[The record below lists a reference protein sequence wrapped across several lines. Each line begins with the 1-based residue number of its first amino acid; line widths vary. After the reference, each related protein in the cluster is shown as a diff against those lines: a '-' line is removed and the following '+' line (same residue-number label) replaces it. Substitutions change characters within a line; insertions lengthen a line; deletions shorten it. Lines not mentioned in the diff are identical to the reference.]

1 MEIVDRSVCRR
12 MWGSENFDWVSKPS
26 NGLSGGLMC
35 IWNSNVFKK
44 KDVLEGDNFVGVY
57 GVWGEE
63 ETPVYIL
70 NIYSPCQLSGKRA
83 LWEELYNLIRS
94 KKGCWCLSG
103 DYNSVRRTE
112 ERAGCKGESRE
123 MKEFDEFIMRA
134 ELIDLPLLG
143 RKFTWYNSNGQQM
156 SRIDRFLV
164 SEDWISKWSDMKQ
177 WGLKRTVSNHCPIL
191 LKNEKVD
198 WGPKPFKFFNS
209 WLDQPGCKEVIKNM
223 WNSTEVKGWSGFI
236 LKEKLQ
242 RTKKALKEWSAKSVT
257 EMDKRIKEAE
267 NMIAEIDEKGEN
279 NQLSTDEIEMRRNN
293 FLELWENLS
302 IKERMS
308 QQKSRKMWLKE
319 GDANSRFFH
328 NCIQGRWRRSEIN
341 SVQIDGVQVTGVE
354 KIKEEVARYFQ
365 TLFTEE
371 RWKRPKLDGVNFKQ
385 VSQADNELLTGVFSE
400 EEVKEAV
407 WDCDSSKSPGPDG
420 FNFRFIKEMWE
431 DIKKEVVAFIQEFHN
446 HGRIVRG
453 ANASFIVLI
462 PKSENPQRIEEYRP
476 ISLIGVMYKILAKL
490 LANRLRKVLPK
501 VIGEQQ
507 MAFIGGRHLVD
518 GVIIAN
524 EVIDEVK
531 RKRKNCFIFKVDF
544 EKAYDKVCWEFLD
557 YMMMRLGFNET
568 WRKWIM
574 ECLRSSSVSVLI
586 NGSPTRQFS
595 VSKGIRQGD
604 PLSPFLFLIVAEG
617 LNGLMASAVDKGT
630 YKGVRVGNEGVMVS
644 HLQFADDTVFFGEA
658 SEDNISVVK
667 AIMRTF
673 ELASGLKINLG
684 KSHLMGVGVEER
696 WLTEM
701 AYRLHCK
708 EGELPFKYLGI
719 PVGGNNRR
727 KSMWQSMV
735 QSVEKRL
742 ASWKGRFL
750 SMGGR
755 ITLINSVLSSL
766 PVFLMSA
773 YLIPKGILLSI
784 DKIRRRFLWGGGAE
798 ERKINWVSWGEVCKS
813 KDKGGLGVRDLRKFN
828 LALMGKWWGRL
839 AKGDEGLWMK
849 IISAKYLK
857 VGKHWMDWIKDNNGG
872 GSLWW
877 RDVCRLNRVNEES
890 VGWLSEGFR
899 MNIGDGKSASF
910 WWDSWGREGC
920 LANKFPRLYLLSIG
934 KENSCNQMGS
944 IRSGSWEWKL
954 TWRRNL
960 FEWEAEEVVDLERM
974 IEGVKVNPGWPD
986 KWEWIHDK
994 EGHYS
999 SKSAYHILAPDHSGT
1014 CGHSIFK
1021 RVWNPSLPT
1030 KVSAFN
1036 WQLVLDRI
1044 PTKMNLLKRGVIKD
1058 MEESKC
1064 VVCEEHEEDAA
1075 HLFLRCRMTQWLWEA
1090 CAKWWGAEAKI
1101 DIDCLKTFE
1110 NFGEWS
1116 KGTRTRQGWDCIWS
1130 TVVWTVWLARN
1141 QKLFQH
1147 KEINA
1152 GKLFELIQLRS
1163 FIWIRARNDRYA
1175 FTLSDWFLNPV
1186 ACLNDCRRKR
1196 RVPNELVVGREG
1208 S

>member
-1 MEIVDRSVCRR
+1 MGCCMRPRGP
-12 MWGSENFDWVSKPS
+12 W
-26 NGLSGGLMC
+26 
-35 IWNSNVFKK
+35 
-44 KDVLEGDNFVGVY
+44 VLESEGDWWCSCY
-57 GVWGEE
+57 GAVCMQAMCGQQLCEPICEIGREIEE
-63 ETPVYIL
+63 
-70 NIYSPCQLSGKRA
+70 
-83 LWEELYNLIRS
+83 LWETLALPEEV
-94 KKGCWCLSG
+94 KGIIKAPGVL
-103 DYNSVRRTE
+103 
-112 ERAGCKGESRE
+112 E
-123 MKEFDEFIMRA
+123 MKEGMKEGM
-134 ELIDLPLLG
+134 PG
-143 RKFTWYNSNGQQM
+143 
-156 SRIDRFLV
+156 
-164 SEDWISKWSDMKQ
+164 ED
-177 WGLKRTVSNHCPIL
+177 VA
-191 LKNEKVD
+191 
-198 WGPKPFKFFNS
+198 
-209 WLDQPGCKEVIKNM
+209 
-223 WNSTEVKGWSGFI
+223 
-236 LKEKLQ
+236 
-242 RTKKALKEWSAKSVT
+242 TK
-257 EMDKRIKEAE
+257 
-267 NMIAEIDEKGEN
+267 
-279 NQLSTDEIEMRRNN
+279 
-293 FLELWENLS
+293 

-319 GDANSRFFH
+319 GDANTRFFH

-341 SVQIDGVQVTGVE
+341 SVQIDGEQSMGVE

-385 VSQADNELLTGVFSE
+385 VSQADNELLTRVFSE

-407 WDCDSSKSPGPDG
+407 WDCDSSKSSGPDG

-431 DIKKEVVAFIQEFHN
+431 DIKKEVVAFIQEFHK

-453 ANASFIVLI
+453 ANASFLVLI
-462 PKSENPQRIEEYRP
+462 PKTENPQRIEEYRP

-507 MAFIGGRHLVD
+507 MAFIGGRQLVD

-524 EVIDEVK
+524 EVIDGVK

-586 NGSPTRQFS
+586 NGSPTCQFS

-658 SEDNISVVK
+658 SEDNISAVK

-673 ELASGLKINLG
+673 ELASGLKINFG

-708 EGELPFKYLGI
+708 EEELPFKYLGI

-735 QSVEKRL
+735 QSVEKKL

-773 YLIPKGILLSI
+773 YLIPK
-784 DKIRRRFLWGGGAE
+784 
-798 ERKINWVSWGEVCKS
+798 
-813 KDKGGLGVRDLRKFN
+813 
-828 LALMGKWWGRL
+828 
-839 AKGDEGLWMK
+839 
-849 IISAKYLK
+849 
-857 VGKHWMDWIKDNNGG
+857 
-872 GSLWW
+872 
-877 RDVCRLNRVNEES
+877 
-890 VGWLSEGFR
+890 GWLSEGFR

-920 LANKFPRLYLLSIG
+920 LANKFPRLYLLSTG

-960 FEWEAEEVVDLERM
+960 FEWEAGEVADLERM

-999 SKSAYHILAPDHSGT
+999 TKSAYHILASDQSGP

-1044 PTKMNLLKRGVIKD
+1044 PTKVNLLKRGVIKD

-1090 CAKWWGAEAKI
+1090 CAKWWGAEVKL

-1175 FTLSDWFLNPV
+1175 FTLTDWFINPI
-1186 ACLNDCRRKR
+1186 ACLKDCRRKR
-1196 RVPNELVVGREG
+1196 RVPNELEVGQEG